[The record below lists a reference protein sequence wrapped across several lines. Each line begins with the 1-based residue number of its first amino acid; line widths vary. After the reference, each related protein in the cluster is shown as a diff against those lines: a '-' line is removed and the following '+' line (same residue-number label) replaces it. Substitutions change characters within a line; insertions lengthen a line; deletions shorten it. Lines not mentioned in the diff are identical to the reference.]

1 MAWFM
6 LGSHNPFYQEN
17 NTVDN
22 LGLWN
27 TNYRS
32 GAILNFPRIHLFVQ
46 PRLKEGKLKGGN

>member
-6 LGSHNPFYQEN
+6 SGRHNPFYQEN
-17 NTVDN
+17 NTVNN

-32 GAILNFPRIHLFVQ
+32 GAILNFPRINLFVK
-46 PRLKEGKLKGGN
+46 PLLKEGKLKGGN